1 MRRRQVIA
9 KAVAG
14 VVISAVA
21 AVAIGAVVVAEP
33 VTLPERADLQSL
45 PRGRPRAATR
55 TRIMSLEL
63 VLVVSQR
70 AATAGLS

>member
-9 KAVAG
+9 KAVAAA
-14 VVISAVA
+14 VISAVA

-45 PRGRPRAATR
+45 PRGRPQAAIR
-55 TRIMSLEL
+55 TRIMLPGS
-63 VLVVSQR
+63 VLLAPQR